1 MTFRNLVGSLQVAL
15 KQTFANTSVPLS
27 QIAFWCTLFINK
39 ARSAKVQSED
49 TGRYTMVFPNVP
61 IFIPTISTTNYI
73 EGRKYILLPD
83 NILDLPDDKGIVYI
97 SYNDF
102 EGSCPPSFTGVR
114 FTRTTQTKSNRLYMS
129 PYEVPNPANPYYYL
143 ISKNIVYLLGIE
155 CIDVN
160 SLEIGLIVSFDPFT
174 QCVLDENMDM
184 DEAIF
189 AYVYTQVLNLG
200 RFTMLIPSNTIN
212 DGTDKSTATEAPKKE
227 LNIQQDTQTQP
238 PTE

>member
-1 MTFRNLVGSLQVAL
+1 MATFRNLIGSLQVAL
-15 KQTFANTSVPLS
+15 KQTFAGSSISLA
-27 QIAFWCTLFINK
+27 QISFWCTLYINK
-39 ARSAKVQSED
+39 ARSAKIQSED

-61 IFIPTISTTNYI
+61 IYIPTTSTTNYI
-73 EGRKYILLPD
+73 AGRKYILLPS
-83 NILDLPDDKGIVYI
+83 NILDLPGDKGIVYI

-114 FTRTTQTKSNRLYMS
+114 FTRTTQTKANRLYMS
-129 PYEVPNPANPYYYL
+129 PYETPTPANPYFYL

-155 CIDVN
+155 CINVN
-160 SLEIGLIVSFDPFT
+160 SLEVGLIVSFDPFT

-184 DEAIF
+184 DEAEF
-189 AYVYTQVLNLG
+189 ATVYAQVLNLG

-212 DGTDKSTATEAPKKE
+212 DGTDKSPSTEVPKKN
-227 LNIQQDTQTQP
+227 LTIQDTQTQQ